1 MTESSHEDESLD
13 SSDEERMYNLRE
25 TKHEHMFESSTLI
38 GLSFLTDAV
47 LILCVVIGVSLLAD
61 YAKIVTL
68 TIIAILAFL
77 QGLIINRTFT
87 SICAKELTLAIGQLD
102 NSISMSETDPHSLE
116 VITLQETWWK
126 RSLSILF
133 SSTAVIGVC
142 SYFAISLVLG
152 TNSTL
157 WLLITPIIIMTLGL
171 FVHVIHH
178 PPVDLIQV
186 GYLPEIANNLKEF
199 QPMALIRYG
208 KIRRVL
214 GDLSFLV
221 AVNLLW
227 SAYLLQP
234 TGTIELS
241 MLMISVAYAAIGC
254 YHAWKSP

>member
-1 MTESSHEDESLD
+1 M
-13 SSDEERMYNLRE
+13 
-25 TKHEHMFESSTLI
+25 
-38 GLSFLTDAV
+38 A
-47 LILCVVIGVSLLAD
+47 
-61 YAKIVTL
+61 
-68 TIIAILAFL
+68 
-77 QGLIINRTFT
+77 
-87 SICAKELTLAIGQLD
+87 LAIGQLD
-102 NSISMSETDPHSLE
+102 NSISMSDTNPHSLE

-126 RSLSILF
+126 RSLSIIF

-157 WLLITPIIIMTLGL
+157 WLLIAPLIIMFLGL

-178 PPVDLIQV
+178 PPVDLVKV
-186 GYLPEIANNLKEF
+186 GYHPEIAHNLNEF
-199 QPMALIRYG
+199 QPVALSRYR
-208 KIRRVL
+208 KIRRIL

-254 YHAWKSP
+254 YHAWKSPK